1 MNTIPRDAEHELRA
15 THANRPDLGILVWC
29 DHDGSTAGRYFS
41 YEETIAVAALLLQ
54 GRTMPAAATLVDQSI
69 AVALP
74 YVPGL
79 NTYDLVGEYYL
90 CSLGMVRFSD
100 GSTWEVLADLDI
112 GHAEIAVNERSP
124 LYHAVA
130 TRNLAPSSGESIMH
144 RVEQLLTLGRF
155 DGAGRFVQQS
165 EALSIAA

>member
-1 MNTIPRDAEHELRA
+1 MNTIPADAEHELRV
-15 THANRPDLGILVWC
+15 THANRADLGILIWR

-41 YEETIAVAALLLQ
+41 YAETIAVAALLLQ
-54 GRTMPAAATLVDQSI
+54 GRSVSAAATLVDQSI

-79 NTYDLVGEYYL
+79 NTYDLLGEYYP
-90 CSLGMVRFSD
+90 CSIGMVLFSD

-112 GHAEIAVNERSP
+112 GHAEVALNERSP
-124 LYHAVA
+124 LYNAVA

-165 EALSIAA
+165 DALSIAA

>member
-1 MNTIPRDAEHELRA
+1 VNTIPTDAEHELRV
-15 THANRPDLGILVWC
+15 THANRADLGILIWR
-29 DHDGSTAGRYFS
+29 DRDGSTAGRYFS
-41 YEETIAVAALLLQ
+41 YAETIAVAALLLQ
-54 GRTMPAAATLVDQSI
+54 GRSVSAAATLVDQSI

-90 CSLGMVRFSD
+90 FSLGMVRFSD